1 MPEQHTFKTEAEMAT
16 FGANLVSSLGI
27 GDVVLLSGPL
37 GAGKTT
43 LARAMIRALGW
54 QGQVRSPTYNLIHT
68 YPTAPPVMHA
78 DLYRVESAI
87 GLGMEEYLDS
97 HLCLIEW
104 PDRLNGLLDG
114 HEGVTQ
120 IEIEFANEGRT
131 LTVLDPPGLR
141 ARSRPEGSSS
151 PRPKDRPSTAI
162 D

>member
-1 MPEQHTFKTEAEMAT
+1 MPEQHTFTTEAEMTA
-16 FGANLVSSLGI
+16 FGANLVRSLGI

-43 LARAMIRALGW
+43 LTRAMIRALGW

-68 YPTAPPVMHA
+68 YATAPPAMHA
-78 DLYRVESAI
+78 DLYRVESAV

-114 HEGVTQ
+114 REGVTQ
-120 IEIEFANEGRT
+120 IEIEFDGEGRT
-131 LTVLDPPGLR
+131 VIV
-141 ARSRPEGSSS
+141 S
-151 PRPKDRPSTAI
+151 
-162 D
+162 